1 VDHLFLVGQGSEVK
15 MRTSQFLA
23 PLFFAATSIAQA
35 VEEGVAPDAAVPE
48 GCRTTV
54 EGKFTIGTL
63 ENPALNRRETAQE
76 VCNTNKTLLLQ
87 DYMLT
92 PENRLLMAK
101 FTAPSK
107 TASSTTNTAAPAPSS
122 QTASSSSTAR
132 PKQAQ
137 STRAAS
143 RYAATTRSP

>member
-1 VDHLFLVGQGSEVK
+1 

-23 PLFFAATSIAQA
+23 PLFFAATSVAQA
-35 VEEGVAPDAAVPE
+35 VEEGIAPDAAVPE

-76 VCNTNKTLLLQ
+76 VCNTNNTNTLLLE
-87 DYMLT
+87 DYILT
-92 PENRLLMAK
+92 SENRLPMAK

-122 QTASSSSTAR
+122 QTASSSLTAR